1 MKTPT
6 IPEHHQRRLQAHFA
20 FSKLPF
26 RKDMPAN
33 QMFGSRSQ
41 RDLHHG
47 LVLWTEIHGLS
58 VVTGP
63 SGVGK
68 SITVRKFIS
77 DLADARFHVLRVSYL
92 PTTVTGFLR
101 SLNRLLGL
109 PLRLHPSD
117 MFDAAQTY
125 LAHYA
130 DEHGAHPLLILD
142 DAEGLSVAL
151 LDLLRR
157 LTAYDLDADDRFS
170 ILLTGTDDLL
180 ATLRDSALDSFRS
193 RIGYAQ
199 TLRPFSFED
208 SHNYIGFHLQRA
220 SADAKLFSE
229 EACRRIFHA
238 SQGKP
243 RHINQLALHGLIQA
257 AVHGL
262 DTIDG
267 DFMNTQIAAHPLYA
281 NPGADR

>member
-6 IPEHHQRRLQAHFA
+6 LPDHHQRRLQAHFA
-20 FSKLPF
+20 FSKVPF
-26 RKDMPAN
+26 RKDMPAH
-33 QMFGSRSQ
+33 QMFGSRCQ

-68 SITVRKFIS
+68 SITLRKFIG

-109 PLRLHPSD
+109 PLRLHSSD
-117 MFDAAQTY
+117 MFDAAQSY
-125 LAHYA
+125 LTHYA
-130 DEHGAHPLLILD
+130 DEHGPHPLLVLD
-142 DAEGLSVAL
+142 NAEGLSVPL
-151 LDLLRR
+151 LDLIRR

-170 ILLTGTDDLL
+170 ILLSGTDELL

-193 RIGYAQ
+193 RIGYAH

-208 SHNYIGFHLQRA
+208 TRNYIAFHLQRA
-220 SADAKLFSE
+220 NADGKLVSE

-262 DTIDG
+262 DAIDG
-267 DFMNTQIAAHPLYA
+267 DFMATQIAAHPLYA
-281 NPGADR
+281 NPGAD